1 MFVKLQTCYYLH
13 TQKATL
19 TLYTKF
25 CQNLTDLKQSV
36 VSTVAPQQEG
46 PEFSNVC
53 TGSLQVLL
61 VQTHASI
68 WVSFI
73 GHSNLALGVS
83 VNVKHLCVNP
93 ATVWPPVQSVPY
105 GPRVTPELDNW
116 KKWMDF

>member
-1 MFVKLQTCYYLH
+1 M
-13 TQKATL
+13 
-19 TLYTKF
+19 
-25 CQNLTDLKQSV
+25 

-116 KKWMDF
+116 KKWMDFYSIARIS